1 MPPILVTLGIAPGF
15 SVDTDDLQKYLD
27 SGAISKFEMTG
38 RQLILY
44 ITALTPSSTQTF
56 EYDLQA
62 TMPVTAVDGG
72 AEARLYY
79 EPEKKTRAAAR
90 ELRTAAR

>member
-1 MPPILVTLGIAPGF
+1 MVLLTLGIAPGF
-15 SVDTDDLQKYLD
+15 SVDTDDLQNYLD

-44 ITALTPSSTQTF
+44 ITALAPSDVQTF
-56 EYDLQA
+56 TYDLTA

-72 AEARLYY
+72 AEARMYY
-79 EPEKKTRAAAR
+79 EPEKKARAAAR
-90 ELRTAAR
+90 QLKATAR